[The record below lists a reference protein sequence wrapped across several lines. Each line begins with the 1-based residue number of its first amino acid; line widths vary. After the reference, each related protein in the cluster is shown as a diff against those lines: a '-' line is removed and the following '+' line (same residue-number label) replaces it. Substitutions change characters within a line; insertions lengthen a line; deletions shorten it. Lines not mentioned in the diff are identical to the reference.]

1 MGSKKQRLKAA
12 KVSTT
17 PSAKPTTT
25 EHGQTLRAVRCHCVA
40 CEKGFKV
47 AGIDTNSPFLRLHR
61 EIRDRIYEELL
72 VAKLSPA
79 NQAQIDQINA
89 ASDTPLEEYGRQN
102 ALELY
107 GSDTVILPGANERY
121 RYRFIIKAVG
131 LLLANKQIN
140 AEANSILFSKN
151 IFGIMPEWE
160 RIYPFWRCDNKTCDP
175 PGAPCYLMFHNFLQI
190 KHVNIMNECINLLH
204 NNITIVR
211 FFKSAQIK
219 LKTLS
224 ISYSGCFGGE
234 VEYMRDD
241 FEGPLP
247 PGMPARLISMRDM
260 HGEFYNLT
268 REEARQTLFR
278 DHEVMEPFKQWYGA
292 AEEVTVRGE
301 MPQAFIGELVAALTN
316 QSQSSVTKRVA
327 KAKAANA
334 ARGPKINDSSI
345 WVEMRDDALAM
356 GNQSLA
362 DMAEQMMQTSIKSP
376 AVMQHLFGD
385 LGGPFMSP
393 QTGND
398 TAQQPTAN
406 NATGRMT
413 VNTGRSIAATTS
425 NGTTS
430 NNGGIGTV
438 NGKIVFG
445 PPRPLSML

>member
-1 MGSKKQRLKAA
+1 MDSKKQRSKVA

-17 PSAKPTTT
+17 LSATSTST
-25 EHGQTLRAVRCHCVA
+25 EHGQTLPAIRCHCVA

-47 AGIDTNSPFLRLHR
+47 AGIDTKSPFLRLPR

-72 VAKLSPA
+72 IAKLAPA
-79 NQAQIDQINA
+79 NQAQVDQIIA
-89 ASDTPLEEYGRQN
+89 APDTPLEEYGRQD
-102 ALELY
+102 ALEHY

-121 RYRFIIKAVG
+121 RYRFIIKVMG

-151 IFGIMPEWE
+151 TFGIMPEWE
-160 RIYPFWRCDNKTCDP
+160 RIHPFWRCDNKKCDP

-190 KHVNIMNECINLLH
+190 KHVNIMVHNMRGLEDRMRNNECINLLY

-224 ISYSGCFGGE
+224 IRYSDCFGGE

-260 HGEFYNLT
+260 HGKFCNLT

-301 MPQAFIGELVAALTN
+301 MPQAFIDQLVAALTN
-316 QSQSSVTKRVA
+316 QSQSSVTKKRVA

-334 ARGPKINDSSI
+334 GRGPKINDSSM

-356 GNQSLA
+356 GNQA
-362 DMAEQMMQTSIKSP
+362 WQIW
-376 AVMQHLFGD
+376 
-385 LGGPFMSP
+385 
-393 QTGND
+393 
-398 TAQQPTAN
+398 
-406 NATGRMT
+406 
-413 VNTGRSIAATTS
+413 RS
-425 NGTTS
+425 
-430 NNGGIGTV
+430 
-438 NGKIVFG
+438 
-445 PPRPLSML
+445 R